1 MIPDRFSTRQTTPEG
16 PAIGHSMSPRRHG
29 RLILII
35 NQTGTIFVHI
45 GPPTEGRAMPK
56 RESARSKERAPEALV
71 EWMLKAKGASKRNI
85 RLLLSS
91 TESIRR
97 AWDQDDRG
105 TKAFPMNTAFLLGQI
120 DGRLR
125 GLRPRKPRKG
135 ILPKVPTRLRDIL
148 QENTVQ
154 QVHVYL
160 HEEPFLNALDELRSD
175 DAKALGRIKETID
188 TALDLVCFGE
198 QALPKPRGNWLHRQ
212 ILSFIQA
219 STSEKFTDSELAE
232 LFDYFCP
239 CGSSHNRE
247 AMKKFRWR
255 QSLLKQ

>member
-1 MIPDRFSTRQTTPEG
+1 
-16 PAIGHSMSPRRHG
+16 
-29 RLILII
+29 
-35 NQTGTIFVHI
+35 
-45 GPPTEGRAMPK
+45 MPK
-56 RESARSKERAPEALV
+56 RESAGSKEWGPEALV
-71 EWMLKAKGASKRNI
+71 EWMLKAKGVSKRNI

-105 TKAFPMNTAFLLGQI
+105 TKTFPMNTAFLLGQI
-120 DGRLR
+120 EAKLK

-154 QVHVYL
+154 QVHEYL
-160 HEEPFLNALDELRSD
+160 HEETFLDALGELRSD
-175 DAKALGRIKETID
+175 DADMKALGRIKETID
-188 TALDLVCFGE
+188 TALDFARFGE

-212 ILSFIQA
+212 ILSFILA

-239 CGSSHNRE
+239 CGSGHNRE

-255 QSLLKQ
+255 QSRLKQ